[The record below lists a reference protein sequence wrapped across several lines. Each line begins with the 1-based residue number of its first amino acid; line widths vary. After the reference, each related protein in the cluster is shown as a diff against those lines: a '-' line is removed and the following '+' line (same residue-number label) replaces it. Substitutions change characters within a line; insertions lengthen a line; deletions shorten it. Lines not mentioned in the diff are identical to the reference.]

1 MIEVNGTTTRRAH
14 ANETAEL
21 GKKARVF
28 DIPLKNSLIDPKHC
42 KKMGEAVWLF
52 AFAVDRVTEEV
63 LDTKTGERIGLVL
76 GTVPHRD
83 EDLAVEFGRS
93 VKTLRRWR
101 TRLVREGYLGAL
113 RTPNGHRLWV
123 RHSKKWLNS
132 EPKRKMR
139 VSDWTNVSTHSKS
152 DLPKR
157 DSRFPATGSR
167 LPQKGKSNKTS
178 PRTSPQTSPEERA
191 PRAASSVFDL
201 EAKILAAYKESDV
214 KPAWRDSERRML
226 RELSQD
232 NDPVEII
239 SAFRLFLEDR
249 DEWLLENRHPF
260 GYFKKRFP
268 EYLDQARESVKAE
281 FEAACLDEMH
291 VILARESVEVEVVTG
306 RRTGHRVT
314 CHPDQ
319 ARQWFESG
327 YAKPCEPSGLIPEIA
342 QVEAYGSHHWIDR
355 QRLPKFVAKGICVEV
370 K

>member
-1 MIEVNGTTTRRAH
+1 MGQVEDTTLSSAH
-14 ANETAEL
+14 ATAER
-21 GKKARVF
+21 GKKPRVF
-28 DIPLKNSLIDPKHC
+28 DVPLKNSLIEPKHFRQ
-42 KKMGEAVWLF
+42 MGDSLWLYVW
-52 AFAVDRVTEEV
+52 AVDHVTEEM
-63 LDTKTGERIGLVL
+63 LDAKTDERIGLVL

-83 EDLAVEFGRS
+83 EDLARAIGCGI
-93 VKTLRRWR
+93 KTIRRWR
-101 TRLVREGYLGAL
+101 KRLVDHGYFGSL
-113 RTPNGHRLWV
+113 RTPSGYRLWV
-123 RHSKKWLNS
+123 RKSKKWPNT
-132 EPKRKMR
+132 EPKRR
-139 VSDWTNVSTHSKS
+139 IGEWTQTATHSKG

-167 LPQKGKSNKTS
+167 LPQNGQCNKTS
-178 PRTSPQTSPEERA
+178 LETSPKTFPEDRA
-191 PRAASSVFDL
+191 SRASSSVFDL

-260 GYFKKRFP
+260 GYFNKKRFP
-268 EYLDQARESVKAE
+268 EYLNQARESVKAE

-291 VILARESVEVEVVTG
+291 VIRARESVEVEVVTG
-306 RRTGHRVT
+306 RRIGHRVT

-319 ARQWFESG
+319 ARQWFASG